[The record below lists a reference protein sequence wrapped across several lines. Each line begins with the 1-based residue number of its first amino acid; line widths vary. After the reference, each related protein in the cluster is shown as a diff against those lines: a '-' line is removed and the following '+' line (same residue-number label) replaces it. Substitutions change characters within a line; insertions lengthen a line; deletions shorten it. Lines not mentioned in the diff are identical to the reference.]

1 MDVEP
6 GRLGYFFVACG
17 CWGESAGPC
26 VNRQRRRTSE
36 DVSVFEGEFRTC
48 FPTLGTFYP
57 TRYNQKVR
65 FRWNTPA
72 CSSHSCVRLFYPG
85 FYIWSSDIWSLQ
97 IKYHYHSFF
106 TLHTSLHSP
115 CAPPLPCSPLLSPT
129 PTRPACYF
137 FVQGPVIKFD
147 ISTGIKY
154 AVGEGEKG
162 ALLQSQGQL

>member
-6 GRLGYFFVACG
+6 SRVEYFFVACG
-17 CWGESAGPC
+17 CWGESAGSC

-36 DVSVFEGEFRTC
+36 DVSVFEGEFRTG

-57 TRYNQKVR
+57 TRSNLKIQ
-65 FRWNTPA
+65 FRLNCLFLSLLRETFLSRVLYLVIWHLEFTDQISLPFLLYP
-72 CSSHSCVRLFYPG
+72 SHLFT
-85 FYIWSSDIWSLQ
+85 FSLR
-97 IKYHYHSFF
+97 
-106 TLHTSLHSP
+106 
-115 CAPPLPCSPLLSPT
+115 PPLPCSPFLSPT